1 MGRLLLVDGL
11 NVVRRIYEA
20 NPAPDSEEKA
30 QAAVRASI
38 GSFRRAREEHSPTH
52 SLVAFDYGGQT
63 WRHQL
68 FPDYKKSRKP
78 MPEQLRAVIP
88 QIVEALDGLGL
99 RSITVPG
106 VEAEDVFATVSR
118 VWAKTKQDDVVV
130 LSTDKDLAAL
140 IAEGARV
147 YDHFK
152 PEWRDEAWVME
163 RFGVPACLLQDSLA
177 LTGDQADDIPGVE
190 KVGVKTA
197 AAWLTQY
204 GCLESVIRAAGELKG
219 KAGANF
225 RSQIDRARLSRALV
239 GFKTDLSL
247 GLTWNMLRV
256 EGGI

>member
-1 MGRLLLVDGL
+1 MQRLLLVDGL

-20 NPAPDSEEKA
+20 NPAPDSAEKA
-30 QAAVRASI
+30 QAAVRASL
-38 GSFRRAREEHSPTH
+38 GSFRRAREEHSPSH
-52 SLVAFDYGGQT
+52 SLVAFDHGGQT

-68 FPDYKKSRKP
+68 FPAYKKSRKP
-78 MPEQLRAVIP
+78 MPAQLRAVIP
-88 QIVEALDGLGL
+88 LIIAELNGLGL
-99 RSITVPG
+99 KSIVVPG
-106 VEAEDVFATVSR
+106 VEAEDVLGTVFR
-118 VWAKTKQDDVVV
+118 VWAKTRQDEAIV

-152 PEWRDEAWVME
+152 PEWRDEAWVMAK
-163 RFGVPACLLQDSLA
+163 FGVPASMLQDSLA

-204 GCLESVIRAAGELKG
+204 GSLENVIRAAGELKG
-219 KAGANF
+219 KAGENL
-225 RSQIDRARLSRALV
+225 RKQIDRARLSRDLV
-239 GFKTDLSL
+239 ELKTDLSL

-256 EGGI
+256 QGAV